1 VVVKPF
7 FGERLDMDTDQLSDD
22 RAFLVALDSPDWSA
36 VLDAMSAAHV
46 WIRTAIIGDPRL
58 DEVVARLVTLAHHQK
73 WEIRRAVANAAGQAA
88 HPAFEPALA
97 KLLLDDNGRVRQA
110 AQQAA
115 LRRRDSRNASSLG
128 KQHAE
133 RINATLDDIEAR
145 FGSRGRDAVKRA
157 ADQIANTFARELY
170 HEIIRLLSPLA
181 MSAERLRTQL
191 SANEVSHSV
200 LREEADRVGQRVT
213 HLRAVLN
220 SMRAYTEQP
229 TLQFTTEVLQELL
242 EGAAALTRTTGRDGG
257 GPSINIQVPPDMIVE
272 VSRARLVQALT
283 NVLENAVES
292 YDGLESRKPIEVRAD
307 AHEGL
312 VTVIIEDSGCGMSAE
327 ALADAVTLF
336 ATSKPNGTG
345 FGLPLA
351 VKILESEHGGRVE
364 LQSRKESGTTVRL
377 TFRTQR

>member
-1 VVVKPF
+1 
-7 FGERLDMDTDQLSDD
+7 MDTDQSRHQVLLS
-22 RAFLVALDSPDWSA
+22 ALESQDWSCVLGA
-36 VLDAMSAAHV
+36 VSSADT
-46 WIRTAIIGDPRL
+46 WIRTTIVGDPRL
-58 DEVVARLVTLAHHQK
+58 DEVVARLLSLASHQK
-73 WEIRRAVANAAGQAA
+73 WEIRRAVANAAAQAP
-88 HPAFEPALA
+88 HPGFDTVLSRLA
-97 KLLLDDNGRVRQA
+97 VDDNDRVRQA

-145 FGSRGRDAVKRA
+145 FGLRGREAVKRA
-157 ADQIANTFARELY
+157 AEQIANTFARELY
-170 HEIIRLLSPLA
+170 HEVIRLLSPLA

-191 SANEVSHSV
+191 AANEASNSA
-200 LREEADRVGQRVT
+200 LREEADRIGQRVT

-229 TLQFTTEVLQELL
+229 ALQFTREDLRELL
-242 EGAAALTRTTGRDGG
+242 DEAAALARTVVRNAG
-257 GPSINIQVPPDMIVE
+257 GPSIDIQVAPGLIVE

-283 NVLENAVES
+283 NLLENAIES
-292 YDGLESRKPIEVRAD
+292 YGSLKSRKPIEVRAD
-307 AHEGL
+307 AQEGR
-312 VTVIIEDSGCGMSAE
+312 VTVVIEDAGCGMSAE

-351 VKILESEHGGRVE
+351 VKIVESEHGGRIE
-364 LQSRKESGTTVRL
+364 LQSRKGYGTTVRIIL
-377 TFRTQR
+377 PAHR

>member
-1 VVVKPF
+1 
-7 FGERLDMDTDQLSDD
+7 M
-22 RAFLVALDSPDWSA
+22 LV
-36 VLDAMSAAHV
+36 
-46 WIRTAIIGDPRL
+46 
-58 DEVVARLVTLAHHQK
+58 
-73 WEIRRAVANAAGQAA
+73 
-88 HPAFEPALA
+88 

-133 RINATLDDIEAR
+133 RINSTLDDIEAR
-145 FGSRGRDAVKRA
+145 YGLRGRGAVKRA
-157 ADQIANTFARELY
+157 AEQIANTFARELY

-191 SANEVSHSV
+191 SSNEVSHGV
-200 LREEADRVGQRVT
+200 LREEADRIGQRVT

-229 TLQFTTEVLQELL
+229 TLKFTPEVLRELL
-242 EGAAALTRTTGRDGG
+242 EEASALTRTTGRDGG

-307 AHEGL
+307 AQEGL

-364 LQSRKESGTTVRL
+364 LQSRKDSGTTVRL

>member
-1 VVVKPF
+1 M
-7 FGERLDMDTDQLSDD
+7 GTDELSGD
-22 RAFLVALDSPDWSA
+22 R
-36 VLDAMSAAHV
+36 
-46 WIRTAIIGDPRL
+46 
-58 DEVVARLVTLAHHQK
+58 
-73 WEIRRAVANAAGQAA
+73 
-88 HPAFEPALA
+88 
-97 KLLLDDNGRVRQA
+97 A

-133 RINATLDDIEAR
+133 RINSTLDDIEAR
-145 FGSRGRDAVKRA
+145 YGLRGRGAVKRA
-157 ADQIANTFARELY
+157 AEQIANTFARELY

-191 SANEVSHSV
+191 SSNEVSHGV
-200 LREEADRVGQRVT
+200 LREEADRIGQRVT

-229 TLQFTTEVLQELL
+229 TLKFTPEVLRELL
-242 EGAAALTRTTGRDGG
+242 EEASALTRTTGRDGG

-307 AHEGL
+307 AQEGL

-364 LQSRKESGTTVRL
+364 LQSRKDSGTTVRL

>member
-1 VVVKPF
+1 
-7 FGERLDMDTDQLSDD
+7 M
-22 RAFLVALDSPDWSA
+22 
-36 VLDAMSAAHV
+36 
-46 WIRTAIIGDPRL
+46 
-58 DEVVARLVTLAHHQK
+58 
-73 WEIRRAVANAAGQAA
+73 
-88 HPAFEPALA
+88 LA

-133 RINATLDDIEAR
+133 RINAALDDIEAR
-145 FGSRGRDAVKRA
+145 YGLRGREAVKRA
-157 ADQIANTFARELY
+157 AEQIANTFARELY

-191 SANEVSHSV
+191 SANEVSDGM
-200 LREEADRVGQRVT
+200 LREEADRIGQRVT

-229 TLQFTTEVLQELL
+229 ALQFTPEVLRELL
-242 EGAAALTRTTGRDGG
+242 EEAAALTRTTGRDGG
-257 GPSINIQVPPDMIVE
+257 GPSINIQVPPNMIVE

-307 AHEGL
+307 AQEGL
-312 VTVIIEDSGCGMSAE
+312 VTVVIEDSGCGMSAE